1 MVVQLKSNINSVK
14 AISAIP
20 VYRYRYRSSKGI
32 LRFILQSA
40 VSVITERSLCLYY
53 AEIFDTWS
61 LKSTTLSGMYGAPY
75 HPVEC
80 HMPMM
85 FRYIYPRSVNQE
97 ASEQT
102 VSKCRQPYF
111 VDFRA
116 PGCILHTW
124 CIHKCISNDKSGMN
138 RNFLDAV

>member
-32 LRFILQSA
+32 LGFILQSA

-53 AEIFDTWS
+53 AEIVHTWS
-61 LKSTTLSGMYGAPY
+61 LKSTTPRGIYGAPH

-85 FRYIYPRSVNQE
+85 FRYIYPRSVN
-97 ASEQT
+97 
-102 VSKCRQPYF
+102 
-111 VDFRA
+111 
-116 PGCILHTW
+116 
-124 CIHKCISNDKSGMN
+124 
-138 RNFLDAV
+138 

>member
-1 MVVQLKSNINSVK
+1 MVVQLISNINSVK

-20 VYRYRYRSSKGI
+20 VYRYCYRSSKGI
-32 LRFILQSA
+32 LGFILQSA

-85 FRYIYPRSVNQE
+85 FRYIYPRSVN
-97 ASEQT
+97 
-102 VSKCRQPYF
+102 
-111 VDFRA
+111 
-116 PGCILHTW
+116 
-124 CIHKCISNDKSGMN
+124 
-138 RNFLDAV
+138 